1 MKDKYPYYTPLIKER
16 FDKEVGKR
24 FKVKDGKVVL
34 VREFTKDKDGSFI
47 DIDIDWYKSEWK

>member
-1 MKDKYPYYTPLIKER
+1 MKDKYPYYTPLIKES

-24 FKVKDGKVVL
+24 FKVKEGKVVL

-47 DIDIDWYKSEWK
+47 DIDID